1 MQCFVFLLRGT
12 RGTMQVFE
20 RQTVLQSVTE
30 FARFRVKRVAQVKNT
45 FFQNFVRTR
54 VNGSYSFIEEQY

>member
-1 MQCFVFLLRGT
+1 
-12 RGTMQVFE
+12 MQVFE